1 MNFVNFKI
9 NLFNLKIAP
18 ATYKKLAPD
27 HVFNIREDEDSKQLN
42 NGTDLLYSPLYLTYH
57 QEWQSI
63 DVSS

>member
-1 MNFVNFKI
+1 M
-9 NLFNLKIAP
+9 
-18 ATYKKLAPD
+18 KLAPD

-63 DVSS
+63 DVSSWLVSQN